1 MRGGRGWKALIAKNL
16 AGGARRGAG
25 QGGASLEEQE
35 LADARRILDAC
46 KADVV
51 GLWGSKSVRTALWD
65 AGVEL
70 QEQSGL

>member
-1 MRGGRGWKALIAKNL
+1 MRLIGRAGRGGQQVETERDARL
-16 AGGARRGAG
+16 A
-25 QGGASLEEQE
+25 EE

-46 KADVV
+46 KADVAK
-51 GLWGSKSVRTALWD
+51 LWGSVGVRAALRD